1 MSEADKEE
9 WRDIKGYEGIYQISN
24 LGKVKSLSRTITRK
38 NGSKQKIEERILK
51 PCKSKKGYYLVC
63 LDGKMHTI
71 HRLVAENFV
80 NSLVVNHKNGIKTD
94 NRLSNLELIS
104 QKDNIHKA
112 WEQGLCENIRRLA
125 YTKIHRRDIKTSK
138 KVCQMDM
145 DNNVINTFVS
155 IREAEE
161 KTGISDSNIMRCCR
175 NIQEST
181 HGYKFQYIN

>member
-1 MSEADKEE
+1 MSEADEEE

-51 PCKSKKGYYLVC
+51 PCKSKKGYYQVC

-112 WEQGLCENIRRLA
+112 WKQGLCENIRRLA

-145 DNNVINTFVS
+145 NNNVINTFVS

-175 NIQEST
+175 NIQKGT
-181 HGYKFQYIN
+181 HGYKFQYID